1 MASCGQGTVDESLQK
16 SFPGWRIVSLE
27 DLRLDDQGLWA
38 KAHSDDCPG
47 VASGHFQSRTSQA
60 LAVTAFRA
68 SDGGLQQML
77 LVANTN
83 DGKYT
88 LRVLDSPQKVAY
100 LSVVS
105 RVPSGEYSGSTGK
118 KVKVQG
124 DSILYE
130 AIESGS
136 VLYYFEH
143 GKYRSESLAE

>member
-1 MASCGQGTVDESLQK
+1 MASCGQGQVDENLQK

-38 KAHSDDCPG
+38 KAHPGDCPG
-47 VASGHFQSRTSQA
+47 EASGHFQSKTSQA
-60 LAVTAFRA
+60 LALMAFRA

-77 LVANTN
+77 LVASAN
-83 DGKYT
+83 DGKYSFQ
-88 LRVLDSPQKVAY
+88 VLDGPQKVAY

-105 RVPSGEYSGSTGK
+105 RVPPGEYSGSTGK
-118 KVKVQG
+118 KINVQS

-130 AIESGS
+130 AIEAGS

-143 GKYRSESLAE
+143 GKYRSENLAE